1 MLVLNI
7 CYNDLWK
14 FCQCKLKKITNFVMS
29 NLLFFLFLNIE
40 VLPGQFEK
48 KYKLHVFEVIKREII
63 TEETKTIRLL

>member
-1 MLVLNI
+1 MIYGSFVNASWKKSQILLWVI
-7 CYNDLWK
+7 CY
-14 FCQCKLKKITNFVMS
+14 
-29 NLLFFLFLNIE
+29 FFLFLNIE